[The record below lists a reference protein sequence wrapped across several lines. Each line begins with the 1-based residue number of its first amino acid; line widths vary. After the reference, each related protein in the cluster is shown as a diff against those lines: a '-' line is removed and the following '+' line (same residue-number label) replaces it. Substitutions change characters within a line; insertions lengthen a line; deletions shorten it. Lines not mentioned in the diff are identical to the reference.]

1 MFYVYV
7 HRRKDTN
14 RVFYVGKGA
23 GKRAWKHAG
32 RNDWWHRIVKKHGRT
47 VEIVFRFD
55 DENLAFLME
64 RELIDFY
71 GRDNLCNMT
80 DGGMGGVSPTLETRE
95 KISAANKGKLVSEAT
110 REKMRIA
117 STGKTHS
124 EETKQKLREAALK
137 QKRKAVS
144 DDTKR
149 KISASKKGI
158 PASEAMKQKLS
169 QARKGVPTGRKI
181 TEQNKQKLRELRL
194 GKPLSEETKKKLSEK
209 AKLRKMSPATLE
221 KVSKAN
227 REKNEKMKKPVTCSN
242 GMIFSFS
249 GDAESWLKE
258 NGFPKASRTNIVS
271 CCNGNLLTAYG
282 FHWKYHKI

>member
-1 MFYVYV
+1 MFYVYA

-14 RVFYVGKGA
+14 RVFYVGKGT

-80 DGGMGGVSPTLETRE
+80 DGGMGGISPTLETRE

-124 EETKQKLREAALK
+124 EETKQKLRAVALK

-144 DDTKR
+144 DETKR
-149 KISASKKGI
+149 KISASKKVV

-169 QARKGVPTGRKI
+169 QARKGVPTGR
-181 TEQNKQKLRELRL
+181 TM
-194 GKPLSEETKKKLSEK
+194 SEENKLKLIEINKSRVFTEEAKRKISEK
-209 AKLRKMSPATLE
+209 AKGRKFTEEALK
-221 KVSKAN
+221 KVTENN
-227 REKNEKMKKPVTCSN
+227 RINNEKRRKPIACSN

-249 GDAESWLKE
+249 GDAESWLRG
-258 NGFPKASRTNIVS
+258 NGFPKASRSNIVA
-271 CCNGNLLTAYG
+271 CCGGSVATAYG